1 MSFSAIRFFIL
12 DMDGTFYLGEQ
23 LLPGAREFLQIISEQ
38 DKDFCFLTNNSS
50 HSSTFYAQKL
60 RKMGLRDFPSHKII
74 TSSQATIFYLSQMN
88 PHPRVYLL
96 GTPELEIEF
105 LQANFI
111 LVQKDPDFV
120 VLGFDTGLTYQKI
133 NQACQFIRSG
143 VPFFATHPDLNCPTE
158 EGPVIDAGS
167 FIKAIEAST
176 DRSPKIFGKP
186 YPEMI
191 EYILQRTETKRG
203 EVAIIGDRLYT
214 DIAMGKKAGITTILV
229 LTGETKEEDVK
240 NSPWQPDFIF
250 TSLEE
255 INNHLK

>member
-1 MSFSAIRFFIL
+1 MDFSAIRFFIL

-23 LLPGAREFLQIISEQ
+23 LLPGAQEFIKNISEQ
-38 DKDFCFLTNNSS
+38 GKDFCFLTNNSS
-50 HSSTFYAQKL
+50 HNSTFYTQKL
-60 RKMGLRDFPSHKII
+60 RRMGFQDFPSHKII

-96 GTPELEIEF
+96 GTRELEIEF

-120 VLGFDTGLTYQKI
+120 VLGFDTSLTYQKI
-133 NQACQFIRSG
+133 NQACQFIRKG

-176 DRSPKIFGKP
+176 GQFPKVFGKP

-191 EYILQRTETKRG
+191 EYILQRTKTKKE

-229 LTGETKEEDVK
+229 LTGETKEEDIK
-240 NSPWQPDFIF
+240 NSPWQPDFVF

-255 INNHLK
+255 INNYLK